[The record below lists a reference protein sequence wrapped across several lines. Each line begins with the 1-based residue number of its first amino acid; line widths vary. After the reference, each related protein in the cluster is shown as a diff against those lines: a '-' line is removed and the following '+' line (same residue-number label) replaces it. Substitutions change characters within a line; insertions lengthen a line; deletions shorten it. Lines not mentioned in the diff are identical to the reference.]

1 MEFHAL
7 RAGGDAHVMT
17 THRCEN
23 DETPLHLVS
32 AAKVAY
38 WQTLEA
44 DYGVLLEKL
53 AGAAPKM
60 RR

>member
-32 AAKVAY
+32 AEQIAHWRGVEEKY
-38 WQTLEA
+38 TL
-44 DYGVLLEKL
+44 LLESL
-53 AGAAPKM
+53 CPGLPAPPE
-60 RR
+60 